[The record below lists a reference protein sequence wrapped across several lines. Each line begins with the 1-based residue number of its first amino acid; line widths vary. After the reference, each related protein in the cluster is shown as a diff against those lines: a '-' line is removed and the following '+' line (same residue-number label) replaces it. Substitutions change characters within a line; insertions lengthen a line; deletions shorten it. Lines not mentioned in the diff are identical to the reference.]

1 MNKFI
6 LFVYLLLTSSFAL
19 SDSPIMCEK
28 KSFEINYEHLGY
40 SKVGDIYIHKNC
52 YPNYPRSPRRNYLVN
67 HNAAGLMQ
75 RLDFCLSSEDK
86 EVISR
91 DITLNKSKPVLI
103 NCQEK
108 GIENVYYIDPTQLTM
123 KNVNKNA
130 SQFFQTFLS
139 KYDLKYK
146 PDELK
151 HQISKMCYDCCFNAS
166 SEGKGCSKCFQ
177 AGVRPKISNNPS
189 NRLKQSFINLRKS
202 LTAIVKNKGQCNTSC
217 QETII
222 NNLSIYP
229 DAQALYL
236 SKIGREIDNNL
247 ITKNHLSPFRALT
260 VDEKKYL
267 SEKYKENLADI
278 KNKML
283 QQGINSPDEIQ
294 RAQNVFLLNE
304 IDKDPYVTLREKY
317 SEEVV
322 LLHANLVLV
331 DNKTP
336 QEADAAV
343 DEFLKEKFINEA
355 PKPTNDSVKQIK
367 TEITNKHAMALVEHI
382 NALSEPDT
390 NWEQLRTTL
399 DSTYLDVC
407 QRPKNNVQKA
417 SNGLI
422 LSIRKYMAKKVY
434 NGMVEKN
441 KRSSPMGINDT
452 DYVQELTKYIRM
464 WKTGC

>member
-1 MNKFI
+1 MKIFI
-6 LFVYLLLTSSFAL
+6 LICFLLTSSFAL
-19 SDSPIMCEK
+19 SDAATMCENK
-28 KSFEINYEHLGY
+28 TFEINYEHLGY
-40 SKVGDIYIHKNC
+40 SKVGAIYIHKNC

-75 RLDFCLSSEDK
+75 RLDFCLSPEDK

-108 GIENVYYIDPTQLTM
+108 KIENVYYVDPSKLTM

-130 SQFFQTFLS
+130 TQFFQTLLS
-139 KYDLKYK
+139 KYDLKFK

-151 HQISKMCYDCCFNAS
+151 HQISDMCYDCCFNAS
-166 SEGKGCSKCFQ
+166 SEGKKCSKCFQ

-189 NRLKQSFINLRKS
+189 NRLKQSFINLRAS
-202 LTAIVKNKGQCNTSC
+202 LVTVIKDKGQCNNSC

-222 NNLSIYP
+222 KNLSVYP
-229 DAQALYL
+229 DAQAFYL
-236 SKIGREIDNNL
+236 SKIGRTIDNDL
-247 ITKNHLSPFRALT
+247 ITKNHLSPHRALT

-343 DEFLKEKFINEA
+343 NALLEEKLINEA
-355 PKPTNDSVKQIK
+355 PKPTTDPVKQSK
-367 TEITNKHAMALVEHI
+367 TKITNKHAIALIEHI
-382 NALSEPDT
+382 NALSQPDT
-390 NWEQLRTTL
+390 NWENLKTIL

-407 QRPKNNVQKA
+407 LRPKNNVQRA

-422 LSIRKYMAKKVY
+422 LSMRKYMAKKVY
-434 NGMVEKN
+434 NGMVEQN
-441 KRSSPMGINDT
+441 KRSSPMAINDSY
-452 DYVQELTKYIRM
+452 YVEELTKYIRM
-464 WKTGC
+464 WKNGC